1 MLSHCRSVD
10 SGAVI
15 TLAATG
21 SVPQSDLQEMVDRLY
36 EELVPRLQNSGLTHT
51 HTHTHTHKHTHTHA
65 HTHHHPHT
73 HAYTHTNTHT
83 HKQTKIKKPTKKE
96 FPYVTDV
103 IRLVT
108 ESPEQ
113 H

>member
-51 HTHTHTHKHTHTHA
+51 LCPPTTARTTSTGCDCSKRITRQAGRTTA
-65 HTHHHPHT
+65 EKVPGL
-73 HAYTHTNTHT
+73 
-83 HKQTKIKKPTKKE
+83 KPVLNWANVSSRT
-96 FPYVTDV
+96 
-103 IRLVT
+103 
-108 ESPEQ
+108 
-113 H
+113 